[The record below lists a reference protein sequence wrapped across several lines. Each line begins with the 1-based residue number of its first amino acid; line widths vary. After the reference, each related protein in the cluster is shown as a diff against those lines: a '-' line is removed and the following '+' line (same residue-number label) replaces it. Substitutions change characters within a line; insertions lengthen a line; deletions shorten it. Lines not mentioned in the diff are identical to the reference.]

1 MLIIREGDLEFPA
14 VQGLKC
20 FVGMD
25 IDSDPYGFID
35 GDAVVYIHFYLDF
48 IEECASVASSKPIG
62 SDPSDRTILS
72 HPPLRD
78 AEDCGIRVW
87 TVE

>member
-1 MLIIREGDLEFPA
+1 MPIIRECDLEFPS
-14 VQGLKC
+14 VQILKSL
-20 FVGMD
+20 VGMY

-35 GDAVVYIHFYLDF
+35 RDAVVYIHIYLDF